1 MQTELIDLL
10 KKHGPGKISATAYDT
25 AWVARLVDVDRDLSN
40 RALHWL
46 TEHQLPDGSWGAE
59 VPFYYHDRV
68 ISTLAA
74 MIALTHRGRRAHDRQ
89 QIDNGLLALERI
101 TADATRGLLADPNGA
116 TAGFEMIVPTL
127 IAEAEKLGIIKHQG
141 DRILGRLAK
150 QREAK
155 LAVLKNRKIDR
166 TMTAAFSAEMA
177 GTDAQS
183 MLDLNNLQEA
193 DGSISHSPS
202 ATAYY
207 LAQVRPDDAAAL
219 SYLRNVV
226 DNDGGTPMAMPFEIC
241 ERAWVLWNI
250 SFLAH
255 LDDEVVA
262 LCQPHLDALRASW
275 TPLHGVGFTR
285 AHSVTDGDDT
295 SLTFD
300 VLSRFGY
307 KMDFETLL
315 QFEEREHFRCYP
327 LEITNSVSTNVHFLG
342 ALRQMGL
349 KESHPLVQKVIHYLF
364 KTRTIDAFWF
374 DKWQTSPLYTTA
386 HTIMICSDYYKPLIE
401 NSVQWMISKQNND
414 GSWGHYHVPTVEE
427 TAYALQA
434 LSVWKRNGG
443 AVPSSVLSR
452 GLNWLLGHADL
463 PKPHLWIAKS
473 LNYSEWIIQT
483 ELVTAKAMVREV
495 IG

>member
-10 KKHGPGKISATAYDT
+10 KKQGPGHISPTAYDT
-25 AWVARLVDVDRDLSN
+25 AWVARLVDIDRELSN
-40 RALHWL
+40 HALQWL
-46 TEHQLPDGSWGAE
+46 TEHQLSDGSWGAE

-74 MIALTHRGRRAHDRQ
+74 MIALTHRGRRSRDRQ
-89 QIDNGLLALERI
+89 QIDDGLFALERI
-101 TADATRGLLADPNGA
+101 TSDATRGLMADPNGA

-127 IAEAEKLGIIKHQG
+127 IAEAEKLGIITQQG
-141 DRILGRLAK
+141 NRILGRLAK

-183 MLDLNNLQEA
+183 MLDLDNLQEA

-207 LAQVRPDDAAAL
+207 LAQVRPNDSAAL
-219 SYLRNVV
+219 SYLQNIIGK
-226 DNDGGTPMAMPFEIC
+226 DGGAPMAMPFEIC

-250 SFLAH
+250 SFLDH
-255 LDDEVVA
+255 LDEEVVA
-262 LCQPHLDALRASW
+262 LCKPHLDDLAASW
-275 TPLHGVGFTR
+275 KPLQGVGFTR
-285 AHSVTDGDDT
+285 SHSVTDGDDT

-307 KMDFETLL
+307 KVDFETLL
-315 QFEEREHFRCYP
+315 QFEERDHFRCYP
-327 LEITNSVSTNVHFLG
+327 LEITYSVSTNVHFLG

-349 KESHPLVQKVIHYLF
+349 KASHPLVQKTIQYLF
-364 KTRTIDAFWF
+364 KTRTFDAFWF

-386 HTIMICSDYYKPLIE
+386 HAIMICSDFYKPLIE
-401 NSVQWMISKQNND
+401 NSIHWLISKQNEN
-414 GSWGHYHVPTVEE
+414 GSWGHYNVPTAEE

-434 LSVWKRNGG
+434 LSIWKRHGG
-443 AVPSSVLSR
+443 HVERSVLAR
-452 GLNWLLGHADL
+452 GLNWLMEHEKE
-463 PKPHLWIAKS
+463 PRPHLWIAKS
-473 LNYSEWIIQT
+473 LNYSEWIMQT
-483 ELVTAKAMVREV
+483 ELITAKALVQEV
-495 IG
+495 LG

>member
-1 MQTELIDLL
+1 MRTEIIDLL
-10 KKHGPGKISATAYDT
+10 KKQGPGRISATAYDT
-25 AWVARLVDVDRDLSN
+25 AWIARLAEVDRDLSN

-74 MIALTHRGRRAHDRQ
+74 MIALTHKGRRAHDRQ
-89 QIDNGLLALERI
+89 QIENGLLALERI
-101 TADATRGLLADPNGA
+101 TADATRGLMADPNGA

-127 IAEAEKLGIIKHQG
+127 IAEAEKLGIIKRQG
-141 DRILGRLAK
+141 DRILGRLTK

-207 LAQVRPDDAAAL
+207 LAQIRQDDAAAL
-219 SYLRNVV
+219 AYLRGVV
-226 DNDGGTPMAMPFEIC
+226 DENGGTPMAMPFEIC
-241 ERAWVLWNI
+241 ERAWVLWNL
-250 SFLAH
+250 SFLGN
-255 LDDEVVA
+255 LDKEVKA
-262 LCQPHLDALRASW
+262 LCQPHLDALLQSW
-275 TPLHGVGFTR
+275 RPLHGVGFTR
-285 AHSVTDGDDT
+285 DHSVTDGDDT

-300 VLSRFGY
+300 VLSRFGH
-307 KMDFETLL
+307 KLDFETLL
-315 QFEEREHFRCYP
+315 QFEERDHFRCYP

-349 KESHPLVQKVIHYLF
+349 KENHPLTQKVIQYLF
-364 KTRTIDAFWF
+364 KTRTFDSFWF

-386 HTIMICSDYYKPLIE
+386 HTIMICSDFYKPLIE
-401 NSVQWMISKQNND
+401 NSIAWLLAKQNPD
-414 GSWGHYHVPTVEE
+414 GSWGHYNVPTAEE
-427 TAYALQA
+427 TSYALQA
-434 LSVWKRNGG
+434 LAVWKRYGG
-443 AVPSSVLSR
+443 KIDPKVLSR
-452 GLNWLLGHADL
+452 GLRWLNEHADA
-463 PKPHLWIAKS
+463 PRPHLWIAKS

-483 ELVTAKAMVREV
+483 ELVTARALVEEV
-495 IG
+495 LG

>member
-1 MQTELIDLL
+1 VQTELIKVL
-10 KKHGPGKISATAYDT
+10 KEHGPGRISPTAYDT

-40 RALHWL
+40 RALEWL
-46 TEHQLPDGSWGAE
+46 TEHQLADGSWGAE

-74 MIALTHRGRRAHDRQ
+74 MIALMHRGRRARDRQ
-89 QIDNGLLALERI
+89 QIDDGLFALERI
-101 TADATRGLLADPNGA
+101 TSDATRGLLADPNGA

-127 IAEAEKLGIIKHQG
+127 LAEAENMGIIKRQG
-141 DRILGRLAK
+141 DRILGRLAA

-166 TMTAAFSAEMA
+166 TMTASFSAEMA

-207 LAQVRPDDAAAL
+207 LSQIRPDDAAAL

-226 DNDGGTPMAMPFEIC
+226 GNDGGTPMAMPFEIC

-250 SFLAH
+250 SFLTH
-255 LDDEVVA
+255 LDEEVKA
-262 LCQPHLDALRASW
+262 LCQPHLEALKASW
-275 TPLHGVGFTR
+275 KPLHGVGFTR
-285 AHSVTDGDDT
+285 DHSVTDGDDT

-300 VLSRFGY
+300 VLSRFGH

-315 QFEEREHFRCYP
+315 QFEERDHFRCYP

-342 ALRQMGL
+342 ALRQMNL
-349 KESHPLVQKVIHYLF
+349 KVNHPLVQKVIQYLF
-364 KTRTIDAFWF
+364 KTRSFDAFWF

-386 HTIMICSDYYKPLIE
+386 HTIMICSDFYKPLIE
-401 NSVQWMISKQNND
+401 NSVQWLLSKQNSD
-414 GSWGHYHVPTVEE
+414 GSWGYYGVPTAEE

-443 AVPSSVLSR
+443 SVALNILTS
-452 GLNWLLGHADL
+452 GLNWLLEHAD
-463 PKPHLWIAKS
+463 S
-473 LNYSEWIIQT
+473 QII
-483 ELVTAKAMVREV
+483 ELF
-495 IG
+495 